1 MVEDGLPPSTKI
13 LKTKSRGDFPRLF
26 SNVPPIPVIKNKK
39 RCSLPDSTENVFQ
52 DVRAKLVAALGA
64 ERITTKVIRGAHLG
78 AGHGRPARMSASYA
92 GISWYIDLGCE
103 R

>member
-1 MVEDGLPPSTKI
+1 MVEDGLQPSTEM
-13 LKTKSRGDFPRLF
+13 LKTKSRGNFPRLF

-39 RCSLPDSTENVFQ
+39 ICYLPDITENVFQ
-52 DVRAKLVAALGA
+52 DVRAELVAALGA
-64 ERITTKVIRGAHLG
+64 ERITTMVIRGAHLG
-78 AGHGRPARMSASYA
+78 AGHGRPARMSESHA